1 MGPLALRVTATCI
14 FTCTMIS
21 TLTGGCRAEHVPR
34 ACDSC
39 DSKQRSRQ
47 QHGGRR
53 RAQHIRIACANCC
66 TRLNTASVRRTPYRP
81 APPPSAK
88 GATWASIR
96 LHRSVPEA
104 DRLLSGKRCSA
115 GRRLDLLACLQGG
128 LGGPGP
134 RRACLAVVDVLPE
147 GGALDQPAA
156 PGALRARVR
165 PPARGQHDGRPRAC
179 MWSACA
185 EPASW
190 RRLRTACTAEYAA
203 RKKIARSCG
212 PARVP
217 ALTLRAQRR

>member
-128 LGGPGP
+128 LGGPGRGALAWPSWMYCQKAAPLISPP
-134 RRACLAVVDVLPE
+134 RLAPCARASGRRRGGSTTVDHAHACGARAPSLQA
-147 GGALDQPAA
+147 GGACAPPAQPSTRRGRRLRAPAA
-156 PGALRARVR
+156 PLGCL
-165 PPARGQHDGRPRAC
+165 P
-179 MWSACA
+179 
-185 EPASW
+185 
-190 RRLRTACTAEYAA
+190 
-203 RKKIARSCG
+203 
-212 PARVP
+212 
-217 ALTLRAQRR
+217 